1 MIPGHRP
8 LLPRLFL
15 SLIVALLTALPFL
28 AGLPGDFVLDDIPN
42 IVNNDDLQL
51 KSFDVDQLATIATA
65 PQISGSLRVV
75 PTLTFALD
83 YLRAGSFDP
92 ATFKTTN
99 ILIHALTAC
108 ALAWFFHA
116 LLLATRVSATRA
128 QWAAPALALAWALHP
143 LQVSS
148 VLYVVQRMQTMGTLF
163 LVLALLAYLQARRAQ
178 IAGNPGRTGLLVSML
193 LWVVAM
199 GCKEDSILLPAY
211 TLALELTVLRFGAA
225 DTGLATRLRR
235 GYLIATLAGAAAYAL
250 WLIPNHWHWEAY
262 PARDFS
268 TPERLLTQ
276 ARVLCLYLWQI
287 LVPLPSHMPFYYDG
301 LPPSRG
307 LLQPWT
313 TLPAIAALLALLA
326 LAWRLRAPWPLFSL
340 GVLLF
345 FGAHFITSNVIGLEL
360 AFEHRN
366 HFALIGAVLA
376 VGSLLAH
383 AGARLRLRPA
393 AQSSLYVILLITLGS
408 ATLVRAH
415 SWADKLAFARISTE
429 LAPHSARAWFGLCID
444 YFKAGGEAVKDN
456 SNLDK
461 AIEACRNGATAAP
474 YALNSPAT
482 LLVLKTLRGDV
493 TQQDWALFQDRM
505 NTVYMGWDNQR
516 APMILAYYAR
526 KGVTLD
532 KQEMLK
538 AFSTLARRASITPF
552 NSASLGYFIMNDL
565 EDPDQAMPYFSVA
578 VSAANPADPF
588 PKQLA
593 DELRTKQRPDLARKI
608 EDIAMGRFTPR
619 IGVSGNS
626 GHE

>member
-1 MIPGHRP
+1 MPTITGRRPP
-8 LLPRLFL
+8 LLRLLF
-15 SLIVALLTALPFL
+15 SLIVALLAALPFTT
-28 AGLPGDFVLDDIPN
+28 GLPGGFVLDDVPN
-42 IVNNDDLQL
+42 IINNDDLQL
-51 KSFDVDQLATIATA
+51 TSLDASQLVKIATA

-116 LLLATRVSATRA
+116 LLLATNVPAKRA

-393 AQSSLYVILLITLGS
+393 AQSTLYVILLITLGS

-429 LAPHSARAWFGLCID
+429 LAPHSARAWFGLCMD

-461 AIEACRNGATAAP
+461 AIEACRNGSTAAP

-493 TQQDWALFQDRM
+493 TQQDWALFQHRM
-505 NTVYMGWDNQR
+505 DTVHLGWDNQR

-526 KGVTLD
+526 KGVRLD

-538 AFSTLARRASITPF
+538 ALATLARRASITPF

-565 EDPDQAMPYFSVA
+565 EDPDQAMPYFAVA
-578 VSAANPADPF
+578 ISAANPADPF
-588 PKQLA
+588 PQQLA
-593 DELRTKQRPDLARKI
+593 GELMTKNRADLAKRVEQLWKAKYSAAPVPAG
-608 EDIAMGRFTPR
+608 E
-619 IGVSGNS
+619 
-626 GHE
+626 

>member
-1 MIPGHRP
+1 MPTITGRRPP
-8 LLPRLFL
+8 LLRLLF
-15 SLIVALLTALPFL
+15 SLIVALLAALPFTT
-28 AGLPGDFVLDDIPN
+28 GLPGGFVLDDVPN
-42 IVNNDDLQL
+42 IINNDDLQL
-51 KSFDVDQLATIATA
+51 TSLDASQLVKIATA

-108 ALAWFFHA
+108 ALGWFFHA
-116 LLLATRVSATRA
+116 LLLATNVPAKRA

-326 LAWRLRAPWPLFSL
+326 LAWRLRARWPLFSL

-393 AQSSLYVILLITLGS
+393 AQSSLCVILLITLGS

-415 SWADKLAFARISTE
+415 SWADKLAFARTSTE
-429 LAPHSARAWFGLCID
+429 LAPHSARAWFGLCMD

-461 AIEACRNGATAAP
+461 AIEACRNGSTAAP

-493 TQQDWALFQDRM
+493 TQQDWALFQHRM
-505 NTVYMGWDNQR
+505 DTVHMGWDNQR

-526 KGVTLD
+526 KGVRLD

-538 AFSTLARRASITPF
+538 ALATLARRASITPF

-565 EDPDQAMPYFSVA
+565 EDPDQAMPYFAVA
-578 VSAANPADPF
+578 ISAANPADPF
-588 PKQLA
+588 PQQLA
-593 DELRTKQRPDLARKI
+593 GELMTKNRADLARRVEQLWKAKYSAAPVPAG
-608 EDIAMGRFTPR
+608 E
-619 IGVSGNS
+619 
-626 GHE
+626 